1 MYVEVIPNRSS
12 PPAILLR
19 ESYRDGDK
27 IRKRTLAN
35 LSSWPAAKIEALR
48 RVLRNDPVAPMDPQ
62 RLRVVRSFPHGHV
75 AAALGLLGKLR
86 LDRILSQSGR
96 QPARQ
101 VALTIAMIVARLID
115 PASKLA
121 TARSLDGETATCSL
135 SEVLELGRVDEQELY
150 AALDWLVEQQERIEQ
165 ALARRH
171 LREGTLVLYDVTS
184 TYFEGRTCPLAR
196 LGFNRDRR
204 RGKLQIVFG
213 LLCTAEGCPVAVEV
227 FEGNVGD
234 PVTLASQISKLKQR
248 FKLERVV
255 LIGDRG
261 MITQAR
267 IEETVKPAGLNFVTA
282 LRAPQI
288 AGLVAAGMI
297 QLSLFD
303 EHDLAEIT
311 SPDYPGERLIV
322 CRILCLPRSE
332 RASGANCSMP
342 PRRRCS
348 KFRPV
353 RGDRSDHCAARTRL
367 RSPSEQ

>member
-48 RVLRNDPVAPMDPQ
+48 RVLRNDPVAAPTDPQ

-101 VALTIAMIVARLID
+101 VTLTIAMIVARLID

-171 LREGTLVLYDVTS
+171 LREGTLVLYDARPIS
-184 TYFEGRTCPLAR
+184 KAAPAR
-196 LGFNRDRR
+196 LPDWGS
-204 RGKLQIVFG
+204 
-213 LLCTAEGCPVAVEV
+213 TA
-227 FEGNVGD
+227 
-234 PVTLASQISKLKQR
+234 T
-248 FKLERVV
+248 
-255 LIGDRG
+255 
-261 MITQAR
+261 
-267 IEETVKPAGLNFVTA
+267 
-282 LRAPQI
+282 
-288 AGLVAAGMI
+288 
-297 QLSLFD
+297 
-303 EHDLAEIT
+303 
-311 SPDYPGERLIV
+311 
-322 CRILCLPRSE
+322 
-332 RASGANCSMP
+332 ASGESCRSCLGFCA
-342 PRRRCS
+342 RLRDVRWRLRCS
-348 KFRPV
+348 KAMSAIP
-353 RGDRSDHCAARTRL
+353 
-367 RSPSEQ
+367 